1 MSHLLLF
8 DSQYGSS
15 LNCTWTISPPG
26 THYTVATFS
35 GVFDIEGTSGR
46 NCRFDSVEVV
56 EAVTNQSRGKYC
68 GVDTPPSIAT
78 MGPMRVNFKTD
89 STVNK

>member
-1 MSHLLLF
+1 M
-8 DSQYGSS
+8 G
-15 LNCTWTISPPG
+15 
-26 THYTVATFS
+26 TFS
-35 GVFDIEGTSGR
+35 GVFDIEGPSRG
-46 NCRFDSVEVV
+46 NCKYDFVEVLQV
-56 EAVTNQSRGKYC
+56 ATNQSRGKYC